1 MRVLSALPQ
10 HDLTE
15 VSAAACAA
23 EEAGYDG
30 LLTMENQNEPFLA
43 LAVAAVNTRR
53 VTLGTAV
60 AIARRFG
67 GVADGVYARAAEGD
81 AAFLPPDLVQDIR
94 RIPSPF
100 QGHRTSW
107 SD

>member
-15 VSAAACAA
+15 VPAAARAA
-23 EEAGYDG
+23 EEAGYDV
-30 LLTMENQNEPFLA
+30 LA

-53 VTLGTAV
+53 MTLGTAG
-60 AIARRFG
+60 AIGRRFG
-67 GVADGVYARAAEGD
+67 GGGDGIYARAAEGD

-94 RIPSPF
+94 RLPSPF
-100 QGHRTSW
+100 QSHRTSW
-107 SD
+107 SP